1 MEYYIKKNDVVS
13 LLMKDAKSHG
23 LSFSAEAYE
32 RAANIVACMPNEDA
46 QPVKKCKMI
55 PQNPDCRGNTDIF
68 MCTNCKSYID
78 LGFISKDY
86 VGKFC
91 LECGAEVEDGD
102 TNG

>member
-1 MEYYIKKNDVVS
+1 MKYVDAAKAADKIKEAFNISLCDLVDVFVEIP
-13 LLMKDAKSHG
+13 
-23 LSFSAEAYE
+23 AED
-32 RAANIVACMPNEDA
+32 V
-46 QPVKKCKMI
+46 QPVKKCRMI

-91 LECGAEVEDGD
+91 LECGAEVEDEP
-102 TNG
+102 